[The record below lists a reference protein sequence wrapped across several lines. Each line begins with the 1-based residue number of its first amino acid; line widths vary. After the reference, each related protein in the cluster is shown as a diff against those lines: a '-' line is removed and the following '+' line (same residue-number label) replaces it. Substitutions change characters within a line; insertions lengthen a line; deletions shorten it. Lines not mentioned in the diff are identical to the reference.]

1 MKGTVAEHST
11 DLRTEMGNL
20 GTLLDEALDF
30 LADSVPK
37 QASLL
42 GQIVQDAQTTPDL
55 KEVIL
60 SAFLSRINMTGDHAS
75 ETQPQEREI
84 YEQQPETTEEEI
96 TEHTV
101 SSRDGLSG

>member
-30 LADSVPK
+30 LADSVPQ

-42 GQIVQDAQTTPDL
+42 GQIVKDAQTTPDL

-60 SAFLSRINMTGDHAS
+60 SAFLSRMNMSSEHAS
-75 ETQPQEREI
+75 TTQPEEWPIQQDDPQTDQESI
-84 YEQQPETTEEEI
+84 QSQ
-96 TEHTV
+96 
-101 SSRDGLSG
+101 

>member
-60 SAFLSRINMTGDHAS
+60 SAFLSRMNMPTEHAS
-75 ETQPQEREI
+75 ETQPEERQI
-84 YEQQPETTEEEI
+84 YEQQTQPTEEEI
-96 TEHTV
+96 TEHTI
-101 SSRDGLSG
+101 SG

>member
-60 SAFLSRINMTGDHAS
+60 SALISRMGMSGEHAS
-75 ETQPQEREI
+75 ETQQEERPIHE
-84 YEQQPETTEEEI
+84 QPETTLETEI
-96 TEHTV
+96 E
-101 SSRDGLSG
+101 SD